1 MAERRTDK
9 NGTEG
14 SRIILYLFAV
24 LTRPLGY
31 SMDTRGGRIAKTILM
46 TGRKK
51 PPNCHCP
58 YILVSNLV
66 SSNVRFLFMCPLST
80 LFLPF
85 SATHLGG
92 RCYHVRHPFRLR
104 RTCRAGRWPSVF
116 GTRGIKVRQR
126 SASLSSYSPAL
137 LPLGSVGERAW
148 NRNSVKNCTKSMGSA
163 QKWGIKTWLF

>member
-1 MAERRTDK
+1 ME
-9 NGTEG
+9 
-14 SRIILYLFAV
+14 
-24 LTRPLGY
+24 
-31 SMDTRGGRIAKTILM
+31 TRGGRTAKTILM

-137 LPLGSVGERAW
+137 LPLGSVGYGHGTETLLKSVPNGWVVPKNRASKHGSSYTYSCKKKP
-148 NRNSVKNCTKSMGSA
+148 NGKQFNSTRALG
-163 QKWGIKTWLF
+163 